1 MHNDGIPR
9 AKGSIAARITT
20 KKARKGAREER
31 DRRTYVMSPIK
42 GATTMSKQW
51 SRNEGW
57 TP

>member
-1 MHNDGIPR
+1 MHKDGVQR
-9 AKGSIAARITT
+9 KKSSISAQITT
-20 KKARKGAREER
+20 KKARTER

-42 GATTMSKQW
+42 GTTTMSKQW

>member
-1 MHNDGIPR
+1 MHKDGVPR
-9 AKGSIAARITT
+9 AKSAIAARITT

-42 GATTMSKQW
+42 GVTTKSKQW

>member
-1 MHNDGIPR
+1 MHKDGVPK
-9 AKGSIAARITT
+9 AKSTIHARIKT
-20 KKARKGAREER
+20 KKNSREER

-51 SRNEGW
+51 SRYEGW

>member
-1 MHNDGIPR
+1 MHKDGVPKTKSTIH
-9 AKGSIAARITT
+9 ARIKT
-20 KKARKGAREER
+20 KKNNREER

>member
-1 MHNDGIPR
+1 MHKDGVPKR
-9 AKGSIAARITT
+9 KSSIAARITT
-20 KKARKGAREER
+20 KKNRRTAREDR

-42 GATTMSKQW
+42 GSATMSKQW

>member
-1 MHNDGIPR
+1 MHRDGVPR
-9 AKGSIAARITT
+9 AKSAIAARITT
-20 KKARKGAREER
+20 KKTRRKNREER

-51 SRNEGW
+51 SRQEGW